1 MMSRLVSVGYVRVT
15 SARIA
20 PSVVRWVRGTGA
32 PCAVVLAA
40 AMVLPGC
47 KKDEPPPP
55 LPVEPAPVATA
66 EAPLE
71 LKPEDAGVPPKPAEK
86 PKTGT
91 GTASSAGSLQN
102 CCAALT
108 QNAASAP
115 EPTRTYMLQAAAM
128 CSAAAATGKDK
139 QSITGVLTGALK
151 GAGLPVACK

>member
-1 MMSRLVSVGYVRVT
+1 MMSRLVSVTCARVT
-15 SARIA
+15 PARFA
-20 PSVVRWVRGTGA
+20 TSL
-32 PCAVVLAA
+32 VLAA
-40 AMVLPGC
+40 ALALPGC

-55 LPVEPAPVATA
+55 LPVVEPAPSATI
-66 EAPLE
+66 EQPLE
-71 LKPEDAGVPPKPAEK
+71 LKPEDAGVPPKPVEK
-86 PKTGT
+86 PKTG

-128 CSAAAATGKDK
+128 CTAAAASGKDK
-139 QSITGVLTGALK
+139 QSIMGVLTGALK

>member
-1 MMSRLVSVGYVRVT
+1 MMSRFISVARAHLT

-20 PSVVRWVRGTGA
+20 PSVI
-32 PCAVVLAA
+32 VLASA
-40 AMVLPGC
+40 LSLPGC

-55 LPVEPAPVATA
+55 LPVEPAPIATA

-71 LKPEDAGVPPKPAEK
+71 LKPEDAGAPPKPAT
-86 PKTGT
+86 PAKTG
-91 GTASSAGSLQN
+91 GTASSSGSLQN

-115 EPTRTYMLQAAAM
+115 EPTRTYMIQAAAM
-128 CSAAAATGKDK
+128 CSAAAAQGKDK
-139 QSITGVLTGALK
+139 ASITGVITGALK

>member
-1 MMSRLVSVGYVRVT
+1 MMSRLVSVACARVT

-20 PSVVRWVRGTGA
+20 PSVV
-32 PCAVVLAA
+32 LASA
-40 AMVLPGC
+40 LALPGC

-55 LPVEPAPVATA
+55 LPVEPAPSATV
-66 EAPLE
+66 EQPLE
-71 LKPEDAGVPPKPAEK
+71 LKPEDAGVPPKPVEK
-86 PKTGT
+86 PKTGGT
-91 GTASSAGSLQN
+91 GSSAGSLQN

-128 CSAAAATGKDK
+128 CTAAAASGKDK
-139 QSITGVLTGALK
+139 QSIVGVLTGALK

>member
-1 MMSRLVSVGYVRVT
+1 MMSRFISD
-15 SARIA
+15 ARSRLARSKIA
-20 PSVVRWVRGTGA
+20 PCV
-32 PCAVVLAA
+32 VVLGA
-40 AMVLPGC
+40 AMSLPGC

-71 LKPEDAGVPPKPAEK
+71 LKPVDAGVPPKPAEK
-86 PKTGT
+86 PKTT
-91 GTASSAGSLQN
+91 GGGASSAGSLQN

-139 QSITGVLTGALK
+139 ASLVGVLSGALK
-151 GAGLPVACK
+151 GAGLPMACK

>member
-1 MMSRLVSVGYVRVT
+1 MMSRLVSVACARVL
-15 SARIA
+15 
-20 PSVVRWVRGTGA
+20 
-32 PCAVVLAA
+32 VLAA
-40 AMVLPGC
+40 ALALPGC

-55 LPVEPAPVATA
+55 LPVEPAPSATV

-71 LKPEDAGVPPKPAEK
+71 LKPEDAGVPPKPVEK

-91 GTASSAGSLQN
+91 GTGSSAGSLQN

-128 CSAAAATGKDK
+128 CTAAAATGKDK
-139 QSITGVLTGALK
+139 QSIVGVLSGALK

>member
-1 MMSRLVSVGYVRVT
+1 MMSRFVSVACARVL
-15 SARIA
+15 
-20 PSVVRWVRGTGA
+20 
-32 PCAVVLAA
+32 VLAA
-40 AMVLPGC
+40 ALALPGC

-55 LPVEPAPVATA
+55 LPVEPAPSATV

-71 LKPEDAGVPPKPAEK
+71 LKPEDAGAPPKPVEK

-91 GTASSAGSLQN
+91 GSSAGSLQN

-128 CSAAAATGKDK
+128 CTAAAASGKDK
-139 QSITGVLTGALK
+139 QSIVGVLSGALK